1 MRTYFVTRLGN
12 NNGKPR
18 IWLQGSR
25 LDDAGFQT
33 ASRYTVA
40 VDREAK
46 RVSLKLAAN
55 GERQVSRKEQCGK
68 TLPLVELTKA
78 DVLSVFAGIERL
90 RVIFEEGTVHILPLA
105 SEARKQARI
114 DRLREKLEAGQ
125 PLDVGSVSTG
135 VGALAQAMHD
145 GLAEGGVET
154 RLAFA
159 CDIEPAYLEQC
170 EAKNPVWS
178 RNTVMIAAPMQE
190 LAYDQWA
197 LRRLSCD
204 ILEAGIPCTAHSLAG
219 RAKKGTAL
227 PEDDAQVGHLVAGFL
242 AIVAAANP
250 AAIVVENVEQ
260 YLSSASFAILKN
272 QLVEWGYD
280 VHTDVLRGEDFNT
293 LEHRDRMGMVAVT
306 QGIPFDFASVIRPQ
320 PQTRT
325 LAEVLD
331 DIPEDSPLYS
341 EMAGLKAKEV
351 RDLAAGKNFRM
362 QVFTAAST
370 HIGTIT
376 RGYAR
381 VRSTDPKI
389 QHPTNPDLLRQ
400 ITPEEH
406 ARLKG
411 FSPELVDGVCKTL
424 AHEMLGQSVLKA
436 PFKATGRALA
446 EAIREWF
453 DRLTATAA
461 NDYFQLQAA

>member
-1 MRTYFVTRLGN
+1 MRTYFITRLGS

-18 IWLQGSR
+18 IWLQGAR

-33 ASRYTVA
+33 ACRYTVT

-46 RVSLKLAAN
+46 RVSLKLAMN
-55 GERQVSRKEQCGK
+55 GERQVSRKEQSGK
-68 TLPLVELTKA
+68 TVPLVELTKA

-90 RVIFEEGTVHILPLA
+90 RVIFEEGVVHILPLA
-105 SEARKQARI
+105 SEARKQARVT
-114 DRLREKLEAGQ
+114 RLREKLAAGAA
-125 PLDVGSVSTG
+125 LDVGSVSTG
-135 VGALAQAMHD
+135 VGALALAMHK
-145 GLAEGGVET
+145 GMAAGGIAT

-159 CDIEPAYLEQC
+159 CDIEQAYLEQC

-178 RNTVMIAAPMQE
+178 RDTMMIAAPMQE
-190 LAYDQWA
+190 LAFDQWA

-204 ILEAGIPCTAHSLAG
+204 ILEAGIPCTAHSVAG
-219 RAKKGTAL
+219 RAKKGTAK
-227 PEDDAQVGHLVAGFL
+227 PEDDAQVGHLV
-242 AIVAAANP
+242 VALLSIIAASNP

-280 VHTDVLRGEDFNT
+280 VHTDILRGAEFNV
-293 LEHRDRMGMVAVT
+293 LEHRDRMGLVAVT
-306 QGIPFDFASVIRPQ
+306 QGIPFDFANILRPA
-320 PQTRT
+320 PEERT

-331 DIPEDSPLYS
+331 DIPDDSPLYS
-341 EMAGLKAKEV
+341 EMAGLKAKEA
-351 RDLAAGKNFRM
+351 RDLEAGKNFRM
-362 QVFTAAST
+362 QVFTPASRF
-370 HIGTIT
+370 IGTIT
-376 RGYAR
+376 RGYAK

-411 FSPELVDGVCKTL
+411 FSPELVSGVSKTI
-424 AHEMLGQSVLKA
+424 AHEMLGQSVLMA
-436 PFKATGRALA
+436 PFMATGHALA
-446 EAIREWF
+446 VAILQWF
-453 DRLTATAA
+453 DTQESLAA
-461 NDYFQLQAA
+461 NDRFELLAA